1 MCCRIVPAK
10 TSMKYYNTL
19 KEYSVTTERHTMQ
32 GFVLLEMFIMSLP
45 YLYLQ
50 EQGTNGSRKRL
61 S

>member
-1 MCCRIVPAK
+1 
-10 TSMKYYNTL
+10 MKYYNTL

-32 GFVLLEMFIMSLP
+32 GFVLLEMFIRSLP